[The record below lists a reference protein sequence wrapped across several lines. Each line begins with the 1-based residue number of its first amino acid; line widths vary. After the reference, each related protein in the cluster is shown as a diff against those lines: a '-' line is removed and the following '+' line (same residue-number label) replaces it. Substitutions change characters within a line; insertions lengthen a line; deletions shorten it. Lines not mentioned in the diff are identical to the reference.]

1 MSKNEPIESI
11 ESNGVSLAL
20 IVRACFHPSTTQ
32 FLTPDTCNQQI
43 GFIVYPPGGVIKR
56 HQHKPVERRVMGTSE
71 VLVVRQGR
79 AIVDLYDESH
89 NLVESRELT
98 VGDVIV
104 LTGGGHGFRIL
115 EPTVL
120 LEVKQ
125 GPYLGVNDKVLF

>member
-1 MSKNEPIESI
+1 MSVDNRIELIESA
-11 ESNGVSLAL
+11 GVSLAL
-20 IVRACFHPSTTQ
+20 IVRADFIPASTQ

-43 GFIVYPPGGVIKR
+43 GFIVYPSGGVIKR
-56 HQHKPVERRVMGTSE
+56 HLHKPVERHLIGMSE

-79 AIVDLYDESH
+79 AIVDIYDDEQR
-89 NLVESRELT
+89 LVASREIQ
-98 VGDVIV
+98 VGDVVV
-104 LTGGGHGFRIL
+104 LTGGGHGFRML